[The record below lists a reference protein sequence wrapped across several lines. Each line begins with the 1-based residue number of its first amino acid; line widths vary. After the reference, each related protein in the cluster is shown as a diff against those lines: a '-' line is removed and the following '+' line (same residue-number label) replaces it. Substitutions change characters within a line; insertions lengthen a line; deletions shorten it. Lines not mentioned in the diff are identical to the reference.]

1 MKKPSYVKF
10 IIPLL
15 SAIIVGDMILYF
27 TIRSINEN
35 TYHGYLETQ
44 TNDLQV
50 KINST
55 INSYNLV
62 SKSLF
67 NEIINKEQILSLY
80 QNANSKDTLVQAKV
94 RDSLYSAMSETYQN
108 LRKIDIKQ
116 LHFHLPDN
124 TSFLR
129 FHRPG
134 KYGDNLTDVR
144 YSLMMTNKNKVEM
157 RGFEEGRIFNG
168 FRYVFPLIYKGKHL
182 GSVETSYSFEGIG
195 KQLKLLGVN
204 HSCMM
209 IKKSVVRKKVFEEE
223 KSNYS
228 ECFISDDYLVENK
241 YNNVGGQP
249 KDIINTIDEL
259 IEKDIHSLLA
269 ADKNFSTYAVVN
281 DMIYVVSFV
290 SIPNVEGI
298 PVAYIISYA
307 QDQTLQNIINR
318 NEAYLSVSMILTPV
332 LILFIGLFVL
342 GKIKTDKLNKQLLE
356 TSESLKISND
366 KLELAVNEKDK
377 FFSIIAHDLRSP
389 FAGFVGL
396 SEIIVNEAKD
406 VENEEIK
413 EVSDMLLQNAYKV
426 SDLLENL
433 LTWSRMQRGLIPFT
447 PEKLMLKSIT
457 DQNLDLL
464 SAKSR
469 EKFLIIENKIDK
481 DLGAIADPRML
492 DTVLRN
498 LLSNAIKFTPNHGN
512 IEIFAKIENYAVV
525 TSIKDSGIGMSKKLL
540 SKLFIISENVS
551 RQGTNGEASS
561 GLGLILCKEFIE
573 KCGGK
578 IWVESETNNGSTFNF
593 SLPISAD

>member
-1 MKKPSYVKF
+1 MKKLNFAK
-10 IIPLL
+10 IAIPLL
-15 SAIIVGDMILYF
+15 LAIIAGDLIIYL
-27 TIRSINEN
+27 TIRSINNN
-35 TYHGYLETQ
+35 TYDGYLDTQ

-94 RDSLYSAMSETYQN
+94 RDSLYSVLSETYQN

-168 FRYVFPLIYKGKHL
+168 FRYVFPLLYKGKHL

-195 KQLKLLGVN
+195 KQLKQLGVK
-204 HSCMM
+204 HSCLM

-228 ECFISDDYLVENK
+228 ECFISDEYLVENK
-241 YNNVGGQP
+241 YNNVGIES
-249 KDIINTIDEL
+249 KDIINTVDML
-259 IEKDIHSLLA
+259 IEKDIHSNLA
-269 ADKNFSTYAVVN
+269 NDQNFSTFANVN
-281 DMIYVVSFV
+281 DDIYVVSFV
-290 SIPNVEGI
+290 SILNVEGF

-307 QDQTLQNIINR
+307 KDEILQNIIIR
-318 NEAYLSVSMILTPV
+318 NEAFLTVSLILTPV
-332 LILFIGLFVL
+332 LILFIGLFVSA
-342 GKIKTDKLNKQLLE
+342 KITTDRLNKQLLE
-356 TSESLKISND
+356 TSESLKVSNK

-396 SEIIVNEAKD
+396 SEIIVNEAKNID
-406 VENEEIK
+406 SEDIK
-413 EVSDMLLQNAYKV
+413 EVSEMLLQNAYRV

-464 SAKSR
+464 STKSR
-469 EKFLIIENKIDK
+469 EKFLTIENNIDR
-481 DLGAIADPRML
+481 DLGAMADPRML

-498 LLSNAIKFTPNHGN
+498 LLSNAIKFTPNNGR
-512 IEIFAKIENYAVV
+512 IEISAKIRNNAVV
-525 TSIKDSGIGMSKKLL
+525 TSIKDSGIGMSEKLL
-540 SKLFIISENVS
+540 SKLFTITENVS

-578 IWVESETNNGSTFNF
+578 IWVESEANKGSTFNF
-593 SLPISAD
+593 SLPMSED